1 MTRYLVIERSILHQF
16 GREQSRLV
24 ETCYVIGELLS
35 VSGTYNSS
43 IDGMVHM
50 SILDKAPPD
59 SAWLPAQPAH
69 LKYAFPLVCSNEWS
83 ASCNLVGSVAAGGPR
98 RKRAPPGFKHLILWI
113 VSSFL
118 RGRPTSVHACPYLRG
133 LIIEQLAHLF
143 THADLENDTKIII
156 RLTIHARRRNSPG
169 S

>member
-59 SAWLPAQPAH
+59 SA
-69 LKYAFPLVCSNEWS
+69 
-83 ASCNLVGSVAAGGPR
+83 
-98 RKRAPPGFKHLILWI
+98 
-113 VSSFL
+113 
-118 RGRPTSVHACPYLRG
+118 
-133 LIIEQLAHLF
+133 
-143 THADLENDTKIII
+143 
-156 RLTIHARRRNSPG
+156 
-169 S
+169 